1 MFNRSKIGNGRH
13 ISIKSLTKKVLLTL
27 ALVYIIAGVFLYL
40 NQRKLLYRPQPGVL
54 QITEQAVE
62 LSVNKIILRGWVV
75 NRNKDDAIIYFGGN
89 AERPEASLEDFKFLF
104 NNQAVYMINYRGY
117 GESEGLPSEKH
128 LCLDAVAVYD
138 HIANDHN
145 HISVIGRS
153 LGSGVAIYL
162 ATERDVHRLVLVTPY
177 DSMAEIAQSIYPI
190 FPVKLM
196 MTDPYN
202 SAQRVQDITA
212 PTLIIK
218 AENDEVI
225 PAESTDN
232 LVTHFTLTTPQV
244 ATVHNATHND
254 IQIYQRYHIL
264 LRDFVT
270 GTHE

>member
-1 MFNRSKIGNGRH
+1 MKRLLFIKPLIKKI
-13 ISIKSLTKKVLLTL
+13 LLVL
-27 ALVYIIAGVFLYL
+27 VVMYVIAGVYLYL
-40 NQRKLLYRPQPGVL
+40 NQRKILYRPQPGVL

-62 LSVNKIILRGWVV
+62 LSVNKTILRGWVV
-75 NRNKDDAIIYFGGN
+75 NQNKSHAIIYFGGN
-89 AERPEASLEDFKFLF
+89 AERPEASLEDFKYLF

-117 GESEGLPSEKH
+117 GESEGLSSEKH
-128 LCLDAVAVYD
+128 LCLDAVAIYD
-138 HIANDHN
+138 HIADDHN

-153 LGSGVAIYL
+153 LGSGVAVYL
-162 ATERDVHRLVLVTPY
+162 ATQRDVHRLVLVTPY
-177 DSMAEIAQSIYPI
+177 DCMAEIAQSIYPI

-202 SAQRVQDITA
+202 SAQRVQNITA

-232 LVTHFTLTTPQV
+232 LVTHFSLITPQV
-244 ATVHNATHND
+244 ATIHNATHND
-254 IQIYQRYHIL
+254 IQLYPGYCML

-270 GTHE
+270 GTDE

>member
-1 MFNRSKIGNGRH
+1 MKKH
-13 ISIKSLTKKVLLTL
+13 ISIKSLTIKILLTL
-27 ALVYIIAGVFLYL
+27 VVMYVIVGVYLYL
-40 NQRKLLYRPQPGVL
+40 NQRKFLYRPQPGVL
-54 QITEQAVE
+54 QITEQPVE

-75 NRNKDDAIIYFGGN
+75 NQNKDDAIIYFGGN
-89 AERPEASLEDFKFLF
+89 AERPEASLEDFKYLF

-128 LCLDAVAVYD
+128 LCLDAVAIYD
-138 HIANDHN
+138 HIADDHN

-153 LGSGVAIYL
+153 LGSGVAVYL

-177 DSMAEIAQSIYPI
+177 DCMANIAQSIYPI

-202 SAQRVQDITA
+202 SAQRVQNITA

-225 PAESTDN
+225 PAESTDD
-232 LVTHFTLTTPQV
+232 LVKHFCLITPQV

-254 IQIYQRYHIL
+254 IQLYTGYHIL

-270 GTHE
+270 GTDE